1 MSGSGSNGPRGLA
14 GRLAAGFADSRL
26 TPLAVLASLLLGV
39 FAVLMLPREEEPQIK
54 VPMIDVLVAM
64 PGATAAEVENRV
76 TRPMEKLLWEIPG
89 VEYLYSTSSPGSSLV
104 IVRFQVGR
112 DPADSLVRL
121 NQKLQAN
128 YDRIPPGVS
137 APLVKPR
144 TIDDVPVLALT
155 LHSATQDHLTLRRL
169 AAQLDDAVKALPD
182 VAETTMIG
190 GVRRQLRV
198 LLDPVRLASRQLTID
213 DVAHRLRA
221 ANQRTQSGRLD
232 TANHEILIETG
243 DYLRDVADAGSVV
256 LGQYQGSPIYLRDVA
271 TLEDGPAEPAD
282 YVLFGVAGLAEAG
295 HPGSTTPATG
305 FEEAAVTLSIAK
317 RPGANAVT
325 TVERV
330 LATVDQLKGRLLP
343 ADVGVAISRN
353 YGATASEKSNDLLLH
368 MGIAVFGVT
377 LLILV
382 FLGWRESLVVLLAIP
397 VTLGLTLM
405 VFYLY
410 GYTLNRITLFAL
422 IFSIGI
428 LVDDAIVVV
437 ENIVRHQH
445 LPGAQNRKLLD
456 LAVEAV
462 DEVGNPTLL
471 ATWAVIAAVLP
482 MAFVGGLMG
491 PYMRPIPVGASAAM
505 LFSVVIAF
513 TVTPWAA
520 LRVLGRHAPELSPTH
535 DAELHDREDQT
546 FFTRL
551 YHRIMD
557 PMIARARWRWTF
569 LGGVALLFVLAVALV
584 LAGVVKVKML
594 PFDNK
599 SEFQVVLNMPEGAT
613 LEATTRVAREL
624 AAAVRIE
631 PEVSDYQIYAGT
643 AAPFNFNGLV
653 RHYFLRRGA
662 NVADLQVN
670 LRPGHERRAQSHDI
684 AVRVRPRLAAIA
696 AKYGAALAVA
706 EVPPGPPVL
715 QTLVAEVYGPTD
727 AARLAL
733 AGRVKKIFETTPG
746 VVDIDWYVEE
756 LQPTVHLRVNRTKAA
771 LHGISVDT
779 IARSIQTAVGG
790 AKADL
795 LHQPADRE
803 DVDIVLQL
811 PRALRSRPED
821 LLALPV
827 RSDEVVRA
835 GERPLVPLG
844 ELMTLEPTT
853 GERNLYRK
861 NLHPVIYVTGDV
873 AGAVASP
880 AYAIFT
886 MNRELAALDG
896 RHFGGRTERV
906 ELFNLTMPDSDLEP
920 AVKWDGEWQVTLE
933 VFRDLGLAFAA
944 VCILIYMLMVAWFK
958 NYVTPF
964 IIMVVIPL
972 SLIGILPAHALLGAF
987 FTATSMI
994 GFMAGAG
1001 IVVRNSIILVD
1012 FIELRR
1018 AQGLPLAEAVVEAGA
1033 VRFRPMLLTALA
1045 VMVGAS
1051 VILSDPIFQGLA
1063 LSLMAGEV
1071 ASLLI
1076 SRFAVPVLYF
1086 MINRRDAATRSPL
1099 SPVHPTPNP

>member
-1 MSGSGSNGPRGLA
+1 MSVPAEQVPRGLA
-14 GRLAAGFADSRL
+14 ARLAASFADSPL

-64 PGATAAEVENRV
+64 PGATAHEVENRV

-104 IVRFQVGR
+104 IVRFKVGS
-112 DPADSLVRL
+112 DLEQSLVRL

-137 APLVKPR
+137 APLIKPR

-155 LHSATQDHLTLRRL
+155 LHSRTQDHLVLRRL

-182 VAETTMIG
+182 VAETTLIG

-198 LLDPVRLASRQLTID
+198 SVDPVRLASRQLTLD
-213 DVAHRLRA
+213 DLANGIRA
-221 ANQRTQSGRLD
+221 ANQRTQSGAQPSGNR
-232 TANHEILIETG
+232 EILIETG
-243 DYLRDVADAGSVV
+243 TYIRDAADAGALV
-256 LGQYQGSPIYLRDVA
+256 LGTSHGRPIYLRDVA
-271 TLEDGPAEPAD
+271 TVTDGPAEPAD
-282 YVLFGVAGLAEAG
+282 YVLHGRGGPDSGA
-295 HPGSTTPATG
+295 
-305 FEEAAVTLSIAK
+305 EEAAVTLSIAK

-325 TVERV
+325 VVDHVMQTVARLRGV
-330 LATVDQLKGRLLP
+330 LLP
-343 ADVGVAISRN
+343 TDVEIAVSRD
-353 YGATASEKSNDLLLH
+353 YGATASEKSNELLLH
-368 MGIAVFGVT
+368 MGIAVFGVA
-377 LLILV
+377 LLILF

-397 VTLGLTLM
+397 VTLGLTLL

-437 ENIVRHQH
+437 ENIVRHLR
-445 LPGAQNRKLLD
+445 LPSSRGCSLHD
-456 LAVEAV
+456 IAVAAV
-462 DEVGNPTLL
+462 SEVGNPTVL

-491 PYMRPIPVGASAAM
+491 PYMRPIPIGASAAM
-505 LFSVVIAF
+505 LFSLIVAF

-520 LRVLGRHAPELSPTH
+520 LRVLGRHHLKLTAAH
-535 DAELHDREDQT
+535 DAELHDQAPDT

-551 YHRIMD
+551 YHRIME
-557 PMIARARWRWTF
+557 PMIGQKRWRWIF
-569 LGGVALLFVLAVALV
+569 LGGVAVLLLAAVALV
-584 LAGVVKVKML
+584 GLGRVKIKML

-599 SEFQVVLNMPEGAT
+599 SEFEVILKMPEGST
-613 LEATTRVAREL
+613 LEETARVAREL
-624 AAAVRIE
+624 AAAVRTE
-631 PEVSDYQIYAGT
+631 PEVRDYQIYAGT

-670 LRPGHERRAQSHDI
+670 LLPGHERSAQSHDI

-696 AKYGAALAVA
+696 ARHGAALAVA

-715 QTLVAEVYGPTD
+715 QTLVAEIYGPTED
-727 AARLAL
+727 TRLAL
-733 AGRVKKIFETTPG
+733 AARVKQIFTKTTG
-746 VVDIDWYVEE
+746 VVDVDWYVEVQ
-756 LQPTVHLRVNRTKAA
+756 QPTVHLRLDRTKAA
-771 LHGISVDT
+771 LHGISEET
-779 IARSIQTAVGG
+779 IARTIRTAVSG
-790 AKADL
+790 AKVDL
-795 LHQPADRE
+795 LHQPSDRE
-803 DVDIVLQL
+803 DVDIILEL
-811 PRALRSRPED
+811 PRALRGRAED
-821 LLALPV
+821 LLALQV
-827 RSDEVVRA
+827 RSDHDEVVRA

-844 ELMTLEPTT
+844 ELVTLDRTV

-861 NLHPVIYVTGDV
+861 NLRPVIYVTGDV
-873 AGAVASP
+873 AGQVASP
-880 AYAIFT
+880 AYALFT
-886 MNRELAALDG
+886 MNRELAKLDG
-896 RHFGGRTERV
+896 REFGGTQPRIALYNATQ
-906 ELFNLTMPDSDLEP
+906 PDSELEP
-920 AVKWDGEWQVTLE
+920 AIKWDGEWHVTLE

-944 VCILIYMLMVAWFK
+944 VCILIYMLMVGWFK
-958 NYVTPF
+958 NYMTPF
-964 IIMVVIPL
+964 IIMIVIPL
-972 SLIGILPAHALLGAF
+972 SLIGILPAHALMGAF

-994 GFMAGAG
+994 GFLAGAG
-1001 IVVRNSIILVD
+1001 IIVRNSIILVD

-1018 AQGLPLAEAVVEAGA
+1018 AQGLPLAEAVIEAGA

-1045 VMVGAS
+1045 VIIGAS

-1076 SRFAVPVLYF
+1076 SRFAVPVIYF
-1086 MINRRDAATRSPL
+1086 MVFHRTAPR
-1099 SPVHPTPNP
+1099 